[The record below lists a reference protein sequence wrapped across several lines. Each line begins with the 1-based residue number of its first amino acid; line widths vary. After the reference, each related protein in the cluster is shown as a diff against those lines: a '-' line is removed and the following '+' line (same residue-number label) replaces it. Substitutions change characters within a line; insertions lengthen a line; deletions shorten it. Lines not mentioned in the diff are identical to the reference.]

1 MEENMNN
8 SELNNEYTE
17 QVEEETP
24 LTKEEILERFRREND
39 RAGDERE
46 KKLLS
51 KGVAVMNVAGAIVLL
66 IIYFVNLIY
75 LKRNCYEFMSLIF
88 VMNGVNYIW
97 QGKFGKNMK
106 KMFLVLGITLL
117 ILGVCLLIGWI
128 VTLAV

>member
-1 MEENMNN
+1 
-8 SELNNEYTE
+8 
-17 QVEEETP
+17 
-24 LTKEEILERFRREND
+24 
-39 RAGDERE
+39 
-46 KKLLS
+46 
-51 KGVAVMNVAGAIVLL
+51 MNVAGAIVLL
-66 IIYFVNLIY
+66 IIYLVNLIY

-97 QGKFGKNMK
+97 QGKFGKKMK